1 MKGWSKHLSRA
12 ARTEMLEPVREEVAV
27 VPRTELP
34 ARWVEGLFHRLLDKL
49 PAGAYTCDADG
60 LITYFNQHAA
70 RLWGR
75 APALNDPVDRYCG
88 SFRLQSPD
96 GAPIAHDQCWMALAL
111 RHQREFNGHE
121 IVIEQPNGARV
132 TTLAHASPVHD
143 ESGRLVGAVNV
154 LVDITDRKRFEDALK
169 AADGAKSEFLATMS
183 HEIRTPIN
191 AIIGYVDLLDVEVA
205 GPLTEAQRVHLR
217 RIQAASQHLLS
228 LVTDVLDLSK
238 VEARRMVVRRETRRV
253 GGAVEAALAVMQP
266 LAAAKGIAL
275 IDKCGAEQGL
285 WYDGDEDRVRQTLI
299 NLLSNAIKFSEPGSK
314 VEVVC
319 NLVERHD
326 VTLAP
331 EANEGPW
338 VRIRVRDWGIGIPAD
353 QLERVFEPFVQ
364 VEATRTRTHGGSGLG
379 LTITRRLARLMGG
392 DLTVES
398 TAGQGSV
405 FSLWLPAAT
414 DAAKQ
419 AAGGEEDSEPTQ
431 TSSPVRA
438 FATAGQLLFASLD
451 EVQRSFVERLRSE
464 QVGPGSASLSDA
476 QLANHSATLLTD
488 IAVTLLALGD
498 KDGTPA
504 TFAAGSQIQRV
515 CAVEHGRQRGHLAWT
530 EADLVREYDLLLEEV
545 VRRVGTMSPGGDANA
560 ENVIGAIRRRI
571 ELAKTY
577 SVRGLQSERVM

>member
-1 MKGWSKHLSRA
+1 
-12 ARTEMLEPVREEVAV
+12 MLEPVREEVGAMR
-27 VPRTELP
+27 RTAPP
-34 ARWVEGLFHRLLDKL
+34 ARKVEGLFHRLLDKL

-75 APALNDPVDRYCG
+75 TPALNDPVDRYCG
-88 SFRLQSPD
+88 SFRLHSPD
-96 GAPIAHDQCWMALAL
+96 GAPMAHDRCWMALAL
-111 RHQREFNGHE
+111 QHQKEFQGHE
-121 IVIEQPNGARV
+121 IVIEQPNGTRV
-132 TTLAHASPVHD
+132 TTLTHASPIHD
-143 ESGRLVGAVNV
+143 ESGRLLGAVNV
-154 LVDITDRKRFEDALK
+154 LVDITDRKRVEDALK
-169 AADGAKSEFLATMS
+169 EADGAKSEFLATMS

-205 GPLTEAQRVHLR
+205 GPLTEAQRVQLR

-275 IDKCGAEQGL
+275 INRCGAEQML

-299 NLLSNAIKFSEPGSK
+299 NLLSNAIKFSEPGSR
-314 VEVVC
+314 VDVAC
-319 NLVERHD
+319 GLVERPD
-326 VTLAP
+326 VMLAP
-331 EANEGPW
+331 EAKEGPW
-338 VRIRVRDWGIGIPAD
+338 VCIRVRDWGIGIPAD
-353 QLERVFEPFVQ
+353 QLERIFEPFVQ

-392 DLTVES
+392 DLTVQS
-398 TAGQGSV
+398 TAGEGSV
-405 FSLWLPAAT
+405 FSLWLPAASL
-414 DAAKQ
+414 
-419 AAGGEEDSEPTQ
+419 AAGESADTDDLTPAPS
-431 TSSPVRA
+431 SSPVLA
-438 FATAGQLLFASLD
+438 FAAAGQLLLASLN

-476 QLANHSATLLTD
+476 QLANHAATLIAD

-504 TFAAGSQIQRV
+504 TFAAGAEIQRI
-515 CAVEHGRQRGHLAWT
+515 CAIEHGRQRSHLAWA
-530 EADLVREYDLLLEEV
+530 EADLVREYDLLLDEI
-545 VRRVGTMSPGGDANA
+545 VRRVRTMSWASDANA
-560 ENVIGAIRRRI
+560 ENVIAAIRRRL
-571 ELAKTY
+571 ELAKSY
-577 SVRGLQSERVM
+577 SVLGLQSQTVT